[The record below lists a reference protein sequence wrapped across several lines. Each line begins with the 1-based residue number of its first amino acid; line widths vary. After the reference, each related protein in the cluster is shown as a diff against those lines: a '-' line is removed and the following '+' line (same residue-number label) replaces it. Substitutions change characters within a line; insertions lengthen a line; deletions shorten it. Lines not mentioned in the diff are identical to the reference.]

1 MWPCTFNVAS
11 LHDSNKHTS
20 LSRAEDNLPSEK
32 ALYTGFARRVAE
44 EAAAS
49 QAASQAAEEVQG
61 FDGAIHHTCPALGF
75 QLAASGCCLY
85 ACVTP

>member
-1 MWPCTFNVAS
+1 MCSSAFNVAC
-11 LHDSNKHTS
+11 LHDSNKHTA

-75 QLAASGCCLY
+75 NKLPAGAACMR
-85 ACVTP
+85 V